1 MCSPLYLTIGKYLS
15 RIRKFDQVIAPQE
28 RFEAQLRAP
37 RLSITFGMSTLGMT
51 RQRGDGRFQRDI
63 EPCDVPGLQ
72 GLDNPASDI
81 HGTHGDFARGHGHL
95 CEALGHRG

>member
-1 MCSPLYLTIGKYLS
+1 MARMNESLPFQTRKGYRKFKQSPCSLSYIWLIGKYLS

-51 RQRGDGRFQRDI
+51 RQIRDGRFQRDI

-72 GLDNPASDI
+72 GLDNPA
-81 HGTHGDFARGHGHL
+81 
-95 CEALGHRG
+95 